1 MNRRR
6 NLNMKINLKKTA
18 TAALAIALFSGCVSQ
33 TPTEI
38 DFGESVRA
46 TTSGQIYDMNAALNP
61 ETEAV
66 TGGNADRLETVIKT
80 HVSEVPMSQSVQQPI
95 SLNINSGGN

>member
-1 MNRRR
+1 
-6 NLNMKINLKKTA
+6 MKINIKKTA
-18 TAALAIALFSGCVSQ
+18 TAALAIAMVSGCISQ

-38 DFGESVRA
+38 DFGKSVRA

-80 HVSEVPMSQSVQQPI
+80 HVSDVPMSQSVRKPI
-95 SLNINSGGN
+95 SMNINSGRN